1 MGRIKGQG
9 HPTIKVS
16 RRRRRVTRADG
27 RTSSALSA
35 SKLGLSAAPPPTS
48 GMLQFQIQS
57 DSEIS
62 ASKQLFDQIRFAIAS
77 RQYPPGH
84 RLPSTRQLAMITGL
98 HRNTVSK
105 VYQSL
110 EEAGLVDS
118 IAGSGIYVKAPESET
133 GVVLDKSLFREYPEA
148 SQLIQRSLD
157 ELLGQG
163 LSLFQVKELF
173 LETVEWRLRSL
184 ARVLVTAPQ
193 RDLGA
198 GQLILSELE
207 QALAIPVELAPME
220 DLPQIL
226 TELNGGTVV
235 TSRYFLAEAEDV
247 ARPFGVRV
255 IPVDIYDYSREL
267 ALIKTLPQN
276 TCLGIVSLSP
286 GILGIAE
293 ILIHSLRGE
302 DLLLKTA
309 LASDSQKLRA
319 LARTARTIIADPASE
334 AIVKQA
340 IAREREHLIRAPEV
354 ICTEHY
360 VGQESIRILR
370 RELGLGEGDAGNE

>member
-1 MGRIKGQG
+1 
-9 HPTIKVS
+9 
-16 RRRRRVTRADG
+16 
-27 RTSSALSA
+27 
-35 SKLGLSAAPPPTS
+35 
-48 GMLQFQIQS
+48 MLQFQIQS

-118 IAGSGIYVKAPESET
+118 IAGSGIYVKAPESDT

-207 QALAIPVELAPME
+207 QALAIPVELAPLE

-267 ALIKTLPQN
+267 ALIKALPQN

-334 AIVKQA
+334 AIVRQA
-340 IAREREHLIRAPEV
+340 IAREREHIIRAPEV
-354 ICTEHY
+354 VCTEHY
-360 VGQESIRILR
+360 VGEDSIRILR
-370 RELGLGEGDAGNE
+370 RELGLGEGDASNE